1 MRPEIPSQ
9 KGGMKIGYARVSTD
23 DQNIDL
29 QRRALEGA
37 GCEKI
42 FTDQVSGASEKRP
55 GLDTALALCSPGDV
69 LVVWKLDRLGRSLS
83 HLIAVIKEIGDH
95 DVGFQSLSESID
107 TTTAGGRLV
116 FHMMGAIAE
125 FERALI
131 AERTTAGI
139 AAARKRGV
147 KLGRRKALSLSQ
159 IKHARSLIA
168 SGESPSVVAQS
179 LKVGRSTLY
188 RALEEMPEA

>member
-1 MRPEIPSQ
+1 
-9 KGGMKIGYARVSTD
+9 MKIGYARVSTE
-23 DQNIDL
+23 DQNLDL

-37 GCEKI
+37 GCELI
-42 FTDQVSGASEKRP
+42 FSDQVSGAAEKRP
-55 GLDTALALCSPGDV
+55 GLDEALARCAAGDV

-83 HLIAVIKEIGDH
+83 HLIAVIKTIGDRGG
-95 DVGFQSLSESID
+95 GFQSLSESID

-131 AERTTAGI
+131 TERTTAGI

-147 KLGRRKALSLSQ
+147 KLGRRKALTAPQ
-159 IKHARSLIA
+159 VKHAKSLIA
-168 SGESPSVVAQS
+168 SGESPSVVARS

-188 RALEEMPEA
+188 RALESLPGD